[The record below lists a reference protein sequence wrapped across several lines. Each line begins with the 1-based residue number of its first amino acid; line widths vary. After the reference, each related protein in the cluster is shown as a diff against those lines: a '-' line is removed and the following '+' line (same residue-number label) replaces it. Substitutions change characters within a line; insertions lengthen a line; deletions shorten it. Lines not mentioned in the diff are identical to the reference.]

1 MRSAL
6 IAAVVWLLVLPVAA
20 KDPDPSKIEIK
31 VHRVAGNIYMLEGA
45 GGNIGVSVGADG
57 VVVVDDQFAS
67 LVPKIQA
74 ALKGLSDKPV
84 RFILNTHWH
93 GDHTGGNATLERGAT
108 IIAHDNARKRL
119 ATGHPNVMGHAVPP
133 APRNALPVITFDR
146 SLTLHVNGEDIRA
159 LHYAKGH
166 TDGDSVIF
174 FQKSNVVHMGDVFVT
189 YGLPFVDV
197 GSGGTL
203 LGMIANIEAAMA
215 AVPDDVKVIPGHG
228 PLSTKVDVLKFTA
241 LLRDCVRLV
250 EAAMAKSETLEQV
263 KAARPLAKYDV
274 LDQGIKPD
282 AFTALIYSELQ
293 SRTR

>member
-1 MRSAL
+1 M
-6 IAAVVWLLVLPVAA
+6 
-20 KDPDPSKIEIK
+20 
-31 VHRVAGNIYMLEGA
+31 
-45 GGNIGVSVGADG
+45 
-57 VVVVDDQFAS
+57 
-67 LVPKIQA
+67 
-74 ALKGLSDKPV
+74 
-84 RFILNTHWH
+84 
-93 GDHTGGNATLERGAT
+93 
-108 IIAHDNARKRL
+108 
-119 ATGHPNVMGHAVPP
+119 
-133 APRNALPVITFDR
+133 ITFDR

-250 EAAMAKSETLEQV
+250 EAAMAKGETLEQV